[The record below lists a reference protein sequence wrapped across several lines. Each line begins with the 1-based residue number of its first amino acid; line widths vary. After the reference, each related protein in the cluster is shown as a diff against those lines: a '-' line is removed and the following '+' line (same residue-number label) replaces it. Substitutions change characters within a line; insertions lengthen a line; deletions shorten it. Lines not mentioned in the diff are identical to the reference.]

1 MNVIDYT
8 IVIELTDSGF
18 SAYSPNVPGCI
29 TVGETVEQTKQHME
43 EAISLYL
50 EEVLR
55 S

>member
-8 IVIELTDSGF
+8 IVIEPTDSGF

-29 TVGETVEQTKQHME
+29 TVGETVEQTIQHME
-43 EAISLYL
+43 EAVALNI
-50 EEVLR
+50 EELVR